1 MKQISGFC
9 IALLVSLIII
19 IAGCQSPPPPSE
31 TGGQTSSKPGTRI
44 SAEPADTTVNE
55 DNETLVLKEEAI
67 KLMNAK
73 KFDEAL
79 KVINKAVEIDPRDD
93 LLTKRA
99 DIYIS
104 TKKFNEAEK
113 DLKEA
118 LKVSERADRKAL
130 IYGHLA
136 DVYNATGKDD
146 KSLEAAREFEKL
158 ESELQPD
165 AFKELYSVYGTL
177 GTIFA
182 DAGEYEKAINSF
194 NKALEREPSR
204 KRLLFERGY
213 AYYKT
218 GDEAKAKAD
227 IKAWLKTKPG
237 DEKHLLRTMANA
249 YMILG
254 EYDTALKY
262 INEAMAAEPEEYSFY
277 NDRAYIY
284 ILQGK
289 TDSAK
294 KDLAVVK
301 EKYPADHWEVK
312 MANELFKKIQN

>member
-1 MKQISGFC
+1 MRRNSIYC
-9 IALLVSLIII
+9 IAVLVSLIII
-19 IAGCQSPPPPSE
+19 IAGCQPPPPSE
-31 TGGQTSSKPGTRI
+31 TRVQTSSK
-44 SAEPADTTVNE
+44 PADTTVNE

-67 KLMNAK
+67 KLMNAR

-104 TKKFNEAEK
+104 TKKFDEAEK

-130 IYGHLA
+130 IYGHMA
-136 DVYNATGKDD
+136 DVYNATGEDD

-158 ESELQPD
+158 ESELPSD

-182 DAGEYEKAINSF
+182 DAGEYNKAINAF
-194 NKALEREPSR
+194 NKALENEPAR
-204 KRLLFERGY
+204 NRLLFERGY

-249 YMILG
+249 YMILE

-262 INEAMAAEPEEYSFY
+262 INEAMAAEPNEYSFY

-289 TDSAK
+289 TDAAK
-294 KDLAVVK
+294 KDLELVK
-301 EKYPADHWEVK
+301 EKHPVDHWETK
-312 MANELFKKIQN
+312 MANDLLKKIKN